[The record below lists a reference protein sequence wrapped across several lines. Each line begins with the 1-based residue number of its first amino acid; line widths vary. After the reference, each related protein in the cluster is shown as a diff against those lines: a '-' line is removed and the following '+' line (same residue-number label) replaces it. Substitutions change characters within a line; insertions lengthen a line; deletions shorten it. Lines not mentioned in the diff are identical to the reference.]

1 MKTLTT
7 LKASCLFAGLVLGAS
22 QFAQAQ
28 IQDWSELFEKNKPT
42 VVSITITGEK
52 KANIMQNPFPQGSP
66 FEFFFDQQQA
76 QRPRQIAGSGSGF
89 ILEQDGYIVT
99 NAHVVQDADVI
110 TVHLSDRRELK
121 AKLIGTD
128 EKSDVAI
135 LKIDTKNLP
144 TVKIG
149 NSEILKVG
157 QPVLAVG
164 SPFGLDYTATQGI
177 ISSLG
182 RNLPSDNYT
191 PFIQTDAAVNPG
203 NSGGPLFNVNGEVIG
218 INSQIYSR
226 TGSYAGVSFAIP
238 IDLVMDVAKQLRE
251 NGKVS
256 RGWLGVT
263 IQEITPELA
272 DSYKMERPHGA
283 LISDVLKDSPAEKA
297 KLKVGDVI
305 TKFNGKEIQES
316 SALPANVGRIAA
328 GSTAKLTVLRDNK
341 TIEIDVKIEAL
352 PDDLDS
358 ISSNGTTS
366 NNKLGIEVAELPAN
380 ISNIEGVIIR
390 NVNKGPAQKAG
401 INKDDIIREING
413 LPVRNLKDFNEII
426 AQAKDNNVLRILLQR
441 QNRAIFVA
449 IRLN

>member
-1 MKTLTT
+1 MKTYTS
-7 LKASCLFAGLVLGAS
+7 LKTSCLIASLVLSAS

-28 IQDWSELFEKNKPT
+28 IQDWSELFEKNKPA

-52 KANIMQNPFPQGSP
+52 KADLLQNPFPQGSP
-66 FEFFFDQQQA
+66 FEFFFDQQQS

-121 AKLIGTD
+121 AKLIGSD

-135 LKIDTKNLP
+135 LKIDTKDLP

-149 NSEILKVG
+149 NSEVLKVG

-203 NSGGPLFNVNGEVIG
+203 NSGGPLFNANGEVIG

-238 IDLVMDVAKQLRE
+238 IDLVMDVAKQLKD

-305 TKFNGKEIQES
+305 TKFNGKDINES
-316 SALPANVGRIAA
+316 SALPANVGRIPA
-328 GSTAKLTVLRDNK
+328 GTSAKLTVLRDNK

-352 PDDLDS
+352 PDDLGT
-358 ISSNGTTS
+358 ISSSGTTS
-366 NNKLGIEVAELPAN
+366 NNKLGVEVAELPSD

-390 NVNKGPAQKAG
+390 KVNKGAAQKSG
-401 INKDDIIREING
+401 FNKDDIIREING
-413 LPVRNLKDFNEII
+413 LPVRNLKDFNEIM
-426 AQAKDNNVLRILLQR
+426 AQVKDHKVLRILLQR

-449 IRLN
+449 IRLD